1 MRAHARTHREQ
12 TIKESHVH
20 VQSVSQLPRLPA
32 STRAFSLMF
41 GPCLHVQLHLARRL
55 SFGVMPEITL
65 QLPSLMPA
73 DKLGI
78 SITNDFHVHKTN
90 PGSIGEQA
98 GFLAG
103 DLLVSI
109 DELRITKGMDKLTV
123 ASTMRGDP
131 SKVQAP
137 KSIVVMRET
146 AEDEDEDKDEGLVP
160 LTVPSMPV
168 GVRMG
173 LSVAKGNVVR
183 SVDPGSYAELAG
195 FRTSDVVVS
204 IGGVPMA
211 GVAMLE
217 VATRIRGDRT
227 ATTHPCKVLVRR
239 SAANSAAVA
248 AAAQLKV
255 PAEAPAEAAAEL
267 AAEAARAAEAP
278 IWLIGAAL
286 EKAPVVQSQGIV
298 GVSSGG
304 VNVNGQFIG
313 AVPPP
318 SAVAAFATSV
328 AELAQSYAEL
338 KRELAA
344 AVASENYA
352 VAAELQKTIHA
363 AESRLDVVG
372 QSGGAPR
379 HASTGSSTR
388 PRAPALNMPIAAMDR
403 GEVHCT
409 EGGEAGDSA
418 LESALWR
425 RAPAK
430 TALDAQ
436 LSNGESKATQNP
448 DRISS
453 LEAGDQAQLRR
464 WQESDSEDWK
474 PRRDTRVDL
483 EMDGPLLALAASARA
498 SAASTSLASVQIHMT
513 KMGGDGDLGGGDVD
527 LGGGDGDLG
536 GRNGPAAPSLG
547 WTALVAQAHT
557 QALQAANSTHAPSQT
572 LETQLLIALLG
583 RGEILPP
590 DLTSLEQAFEQARQ
604 KGLLS
609 GLKVVLSPDAD
620 KQPRASVH
628 TTLSPSPGRRTSGTA
643 GATDDLD

>member
-1 MRAHARTHREQ
+1 
-12 TIKESHVH
+12 
-20 VQSVSQLPRLPA
+20 
-32 STRAFSLMF
+32 MF

-418 LESALWR
+418 LERALWR

-474 PRRDTRVDL
+474 PRRDTRVDLEMDGPLGSLLGRDLPATRVDL

-557 QALQAANSTHAPSQT
+557 QALQATNSTHAPSQT

-620 KQPRASVH
+620 KQPWASVH

>member
-1 MRAHARTHREQ
+1 
-12 TIKESHVH
+12 
-20 VQSVSQLPRLPA
+20 
-32 STRAFSLMF
+32 MF

-227 ATTHPCKVLVRR
+227 ATTRPCKVLVRR

-418 LESALWR
+418 LERALWR

-464 WQESDSEDWK
+464 GQESGSEDWK
-474 PRRDTRVDL
+474 SRRDSRVDLEMDGPLLGRDLPATRVDL

-513 KMGGDGDLGGGDVD
+513 KMGGDGDLGGGDVDLGGGDGDLGGGDVD

-643 GATDDLD
+643 GATYDLD